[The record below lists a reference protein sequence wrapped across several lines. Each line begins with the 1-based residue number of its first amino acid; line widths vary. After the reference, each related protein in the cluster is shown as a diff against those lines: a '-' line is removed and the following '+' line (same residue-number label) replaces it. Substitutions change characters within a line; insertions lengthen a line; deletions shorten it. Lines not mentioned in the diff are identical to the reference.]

1 MHLGRKTPNNVILK
15 YGPPPAS
22 SPAMKLDASVLK
34 NIIVGSGKVA
44 EAAYDVAA
52 KNAEELGRDVRD
64 VLVFRGLIR
73 QEEINKLIA
82 AYFNVPYLSLKHY
95 KIPKDVLEAIP
106 ERLAKAYRMVPFD
119 RDSMKL
125 KVAMENPGNVEG
137 IEFAK
142 RHSGLEVIPYYASH
156 DDIADAIN
164 QYKRNIRE
172 DFDKVIAENLN
183 KARLEGN
190 LLEAAEKLPV
200 IKILNTIFEY
210 AVAER
215 ASDIHI
221 EVQEKEVIVRFR
233 VDGVLEDIIKL
244 PRGVEEA
251 LIARIKILS
260 NLKLD
265 ERRIPQDGRY
275 KFDIGGDTVS
285 LRISIIPGFYGENIV
300 MRLLRESARPLSL
313 GELGITGRN
322 LEIVQANIQKPHGMV
337 LVTGPT
343 GSGKTTTLYS
353 VLNILNTISVKICT
367 IEDPIEYGVKRV
379 TQIQINPKVGLT
391 FAAGLRALLR
401 HDPNIIMVGEI
412 RDAETAEIAVHA
424 ALTGHLV
431 LSTLHTNDAA
441 GTIPRILDM
450 GVEGYLAASTINVVV
465 AQRLV
470 RKICSLCK
478 VEYTPDPQFIEKL
491 AQDYHLN
498 IEKYKFFR
506 GKGCNECRGTG
517 FSGRIGIY
525 EVLPVT
531 EEVRKL
537 VIKKVSSD
545 TIAAKAREEGM
556 LSMFED
562 GLEKVNSGQTTIEE
576 VLRVVQEE

>member
-1 MHLGRKTPNNVILK
+1 
-15 YGPPPAS
+15 
-22 SPAMKLDASVLK
+22 MKLDISALK
-34 NIIVGSGKVA
+34 QIIVGSGKVPEKEFDA
-44 EAAYDVAA
+44 AA
-52 KNAEELGRDVRD
+52 KSAEELGRDVRD

-73 QEEINKLIA
+73 AEEIDKLVA
-82 AYFNVPYLSLKHY
+82 AHFNVPYLSLKHY
-95 KIPKDVLEAIP
+95 KIPEEVINSIP
-106 ERLAKAYRMVPFD
+106 ERLARVYRMVPFD
-119 RDSMKL
+119 RDST
-125 KVAMENPGNVEG
+125 KVKMAMEDPGNMEG

-142 RHSGLEVIPYYASH
+142 RHTGLDVIPHYASH
-156 DDIADAIN
+156 EDIADALN

-172 DFDKVIAENLN
+172 DFDKVIAENLR
-183 KARLEGN
+183 KARIEGD

-200 IKILNTIFEY
+200 IKILDTIFEY
-210 AVAER
+210 AIAER

-221 EVQEKEVIVRFR
+221 EVQEKEVVVRFR
-233 VDGVLEDIIKL
+233 VDGVLQDIVKL

-251 LIARIKILS
+251 LTARIKILS

-275 KFDIGGDTVS
+275 KFDIGGDVVS
-285 LRISIIPGFYGENIV
+285 LRISIIPGFYGENVV
-300 MRLLRESARPLSL
+300 MRLLHEGARPLSL
-313 GELGITGRN
+313 EELGITGRN
-322 LEIVQANIQKPHGMV
+322 LEIVKENIERPHGMI

-353 VLNILNTISVKICT
+353 VLNILNTIEVKICT

-379 TQIQINPKVGLT
+379 TQIQINPKAGLT

-401 HDPNIIMVGEI
+401 HDPDIIMVGEI

-431 LSTLHTNDAA
+431 LSTLHTNDAV

-450 GVEGYLAASTINVVV
+450 GVEGYLAASTINMVV

-470 RKICSLCK
+470 RKICSQCG
-478 VEYTPDPQFIEKL
+478 VEYTPDKQFVDKL
-491 AQDYHLN
+491 SEDFRLSGLN
-498 IEKYKFFR
+498 YKFFR

-517 FSGRIGIY
+517 FSGRVGIY
-525 EVLPVT
+525 EILPVT
-531 EEVRKL
+531 EAIRKL

-545 TIAAKAREEGM
+545 EIAAVAKKEGM
-556 LSMFED
+556 LTMFED
-562 GLEKVNSGQTTIEE
+562 GMKKVNAGLTTIEE
-576 VLRVVQEE
+576 VLRVVREE

>member
-1 MHLGRKTPNNVILK
+1 MKLL
-15 YGPPPAS
+15 
-22 SPAMKLDASVLK
+22 MKLDTGTLK
-34 NIIVGSGKVA
+34 TIIVGSGKVT
-44 EAAYDVAA
+44 EENFDFAA
-52 KNAEELGRDVRD
+52 KSAEELDRDVRD
-64 VLVFRGLIR
+64 VLVFQGLIR
-73 QEEINKLIA
+73 QEEISKLIA
-82 AYFNVPYLSLKHY
+82 AHYNVPYLSLKHY
-95 KIPKDVLEAIP
+95 KIPEDVINSIP
-106 ERLAKAYRMVPFD
+106 ERLAKTYRMVPLEK
-119 RDSMKL
+119 DSLKL
-125 KVAMENPGNVEG
+125 KVAMEDPGNVEG

-142 RHSGLEVIPYYASH
+142 RLTGLNIVPHYASH
-156 DDIADAIN
+156 EDIGDALN

-172 DFDKVIAENLN
+172 DFDKVIAENLK
-183 KARLEGN
+183 KAKIEGN

-200 IKILNTIFEY
+200 INILDTIFEY

-221 EVQEKEVIVRFR
+221 EIQEKEVIVRFR
-233 VDGVLEDIIKL
+233 VDGVLQDIIRL

-275 KFDIGGDTVS
+275 KLDIGGDVIS
-285 LRISIIPGFYGENIV
+285 LRISIIPGFYGENVV
-300 MRLLRESARPLSL
+300 MRLLHEGARPLSL
-313 GELGITGRN
+313 EELGIIGRN
-322 LEIVQANIQKPHGMV
+322 LQIVQESIRRPHGMV

-353 VLNILNTISVKICT
+353 VLNILNTIKVKICT

-379 TQIQINPKVGLT
+379 TQIQINPKAGLT

-401 HDPNIIMVGEI
+401 HDPDIIMVGEI
-412 RDAETAEIAVHA
+412 RDGETAEIAVHA

-450 GVEGYLAASTINVVV
+450 GVEGYLAASTINMVV

-470 RKICSLCK
+470 RKICSQCR
-478 VEYTPDPQFIEKL
+478 VEYMPEKQL
-491 AQDYHLN
+491 VEKMAQDFRSDFS
-498 IEKYKFFR
+498 KQKFYR
-506 GKGCNECRGTG
+506 GKGCNDCRGTG

-525 EVLPVT
+525 EILPVT
-531 EEVRKL
+531 EEIRRL
-537 VIKKVSSD
+537 VARKVSSD
-545 TIAAKAREEGM
+545 EIAAKAREEGM
-556 LSMFED
+556 LLMFED
-562 GLEKVNSGQTTIEE
+562 GMEKVTLGLTTVEE